1 MKAKVLQG
9 IFLSLFAGGLFFG
22 AGKKDLVNPE
32 DWKYFAGCLFFNG
45 INAVT
50 TSLSPITITFPI
62 ERPIFLK
69 EQDSKM
75 YSVWDY
81 SIARFI
87 MDLPELIIVPIINSI
102 ILYFMIGLSNT
113 A

>member
-9 IFLSLFAGGLFFG
+9 IFLSLFAGGLFFN
-22 AGKKDLVNPE
+22 AGKKDLTVLGEWN
-32 DWKYFAGCLFFNG
+32 YFAGCLFFIS
-45 INAVT
+45 INAFT

-81 SIARFI
+81 SIARFL
-87 MDLPELIIVPIINSI
+87 MDLPELTLVPLINCI
-102 ILYFMIGLSNT
+102 ILYFMIGL
-113 A
+113 